1 MNENRELIEILKAVL
16 KAKEDYLKFKIKNRL
31 KTK

>member
-1 MNENRELIEILKAVL
+1 MNKNRELIEILKAVL

-31 KTK
+31 KNK

>member
-1 MNENRELIEILKAVL
+1 MNENKELIEILKAVL